1 MMKLLLM
8 ALATFLLLQLSF
20 SVTANSQINIVTRH
34 NSSILPPNPT
44 MQTQGFQGV
53 WQGTLDAGGTKLRIV
68 LTVTKSDA
76 GAYAGKLDSL
86 DQGATIPIDTI
97 TVNGDAVR
105 IEIKSPPIVYEGTLN
120 KERTELTGTFTQG
133 GQGFPLSFKRSDQAA
148 AVPPSAKDFE
158 GSWQGTLEAGAQKL
172 RLVVTVTK
180 SGAGAYA
187 GKFDSLD
194 QGSNIAIDTITV
206 NGDAVRFEIKSAAIV
221 YEGTLNKER
230 TELTGTFSQ
239 SDQKFPLTLKRG
251 DQAAATPTATP
262 TPKPK
267 PDYSAP
273 ADAPYIAEEVL
284 VKTPA
289 GHTLAGTLTLPK
301 SASRTKPVSAIV
313 TVTGSGPQDRDENIG
328 LPGFL
333 PFRQIADSLARRGI
347 AVLRMDDRGTGAS
360 GGTFKGSTSA
370 DFAEDIRA
378 GLAYLRTRPEIRGDR
393 LGVLGHSEG
402 AIIAPMVAEKEPTLR
417 GIVLLAGIAQAG
429 RTALYFQL
437 KNGIEHNTKLTPEMR
452 ASQIAEI
459 DKRIDAM
466 MAADPWMKF
475 FLSYEPAPT
484 MRRVKTPV
492 LILTGSRDQQ
502 AVPAEVA
509 LQEAAFKEGGNKDV
523 TARVLPDLN
532 HLFVQDTDGFPQ
544 NYAKLPAPIMVR
556 ADVLEM
562 IGDWL
567 AKRLR

>member
-1 MMKLLLM
+1 MLL
-8 ALATFLLLQLSF
+8 FLLGLSCQVF
-20 SVTANSQINIVTRH
+20 G
-34 NSSILPPNPT
+34 
-44 MQTQGFQGV
+44 QTPAKGFEGS
-53 WQGTLDAGGTKLRIV
+53 WQGTLEAGGTKLRLA

-76 GAYAGKLDSL
+76 GAYAGKVDSL

-105 IEIKSPPIVYEGTLN
+105 LEIKSLAIVFEGTLN

-133 GQGFPLSFKRSDQAA
+133 DQKFPLTLKRSEQAA
-148 AVPPSAKDFE
+148 VVPPPAKDFE
-158 GSWQGTLEAGAQKL
+158 GSWQGTLEAGGQKL

-180 SGAGAYA
+180 SDAGAYA

-194 QGSNIAIDTITV
+194 QGATIPIDTITV
-206 NGDAVRFEIKSAAIV
+206 NGDAVRMEIKSPAIV
-221 YEGTLNKER
+221 FEGTLNKER
-230 TELTGTFSQ
+230 TELTGTFTQ
-239 SDQKFPLTLKRG
+239 GDQKFPLTFKRSE
-251 DQAAATPTATP
+251 QAAVTPTP

-273 ADAPYIAEEVL
+273 ADAPYTAEEVV

-328 LPGFL
+328 LPGFR

-370 DFAEDIRA
+370 DFAEDVRA
-378 GLAYLRTRPEIRGDR
+378 GLAYLRTRPEIRADR

-417 GIVLLAGIAQAG
+417 AIVLLAGIAQPG
-429 RTALYFQL
+429 RTALHFQL

-452 ASQIAEI
+452 DSQIAEI
-459 DKRIDAM
+459 PKRIDAM

-475 FLSYEPAPT
+475 FLTYDPAPT

-502 AVPAEVA
+502 AVPEEVA

-532 HLFVQDTDGFPQ
+532 HLFVQDTDGFPG
-544 NYAKLPAPIMVR
+544 NYAKLPPPVMMR
-556 ADVLEM
+556 ADVVTM

-567 AKRLR
+567 AQRLR